1 MARRKKRTKKK
12 GGMNRVLSRS
22 RSRGRSRSRSRS
34 RGRSRSSSRP
44 RVRNL
49 EIENVDNVAMDIY
62 RNKQSI
68 ERLFEEIKEIK
79 RMLEDRPPP
88 YEESRDRSYF
98 DVDG

>member
-1 MARRKKRTKKK
+1 MARKKNKRTKKK

-34 RGRSRSSSRP
+34 RGRSRSRP

-49 EIENVDNVAMDIY
+49 EMENVDNVAMDIY

-79 RMLEDRPPP
+79 RMLQGHPPP
-88 YEESRDRSYF
+88 YE
-98 DVDG
+98 

>member
-1 MARRKKRTKKK
+1 MARSRNRKRTKKK

-22 RSRGRSRSRSRS
+22 RSRGRSRSRSR
-34 RGRSRSSSRP
+34 P

-49 EIENVDNVAMDIY
+49 EMENVDNVALDIY

-68 ERLFEEIKEIK
+68 ERLFEEIEKIK
-79 RMLEDRPPP
+79 RILEDKPPS
-88 YEESRDRSYF
+88 YEESIEPSYF

>member
-1 MARRKKRTKKK
+1 
-12 GGMNRVLSRS
+12 MNRVLSRS
-22 RSRGRSRSRSRS
+22 RSRGRSRSRSR
-34 RGRSRSSSRP
+34 GRSRSRP

-49 EIENVDNVAMDIY
+49 EMENVDNVAMDIY

-79 RMLEDRPPP
+79 RILQDRPPP
-88 YEESRDRSYF
+88 YEESRDDSYF

>member
-1 MARRKKRTKKK
+1 MARTKNKKRRTKKK

-22 RSRGRSRSRSRS
+22 RSRGRSQS
-34 RGRSRSSSRP
+34 RGRSRSRSRP

-49 EIENVDNVAMDIY
+49 EMENVDNIAMDIY

-88 YEESRDRSYF
+88 YQGRKEHPYF

>member
-22 RSRGRSRSRSRS
+22 RSRGRRRS
-34 RGRSRSSSRP
+34 RGRSRSRP
-44 RVRNL
+44 RIRNL

-79 RMLEDRPPP
+79 HILQDRPPP
-88 YEESRDRSYF
+88 YEESREHSYF